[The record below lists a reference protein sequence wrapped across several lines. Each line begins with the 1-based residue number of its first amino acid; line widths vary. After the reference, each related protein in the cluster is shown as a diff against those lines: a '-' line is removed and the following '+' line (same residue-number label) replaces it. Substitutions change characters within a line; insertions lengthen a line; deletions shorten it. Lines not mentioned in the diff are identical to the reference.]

1 MHKILCQK
9 YTGHNLAGRLL
20 FEIGVVGEDVNEILN
35 HSVAEVVLLLE
46 EEAERGGEGVNCAF
60 KKCPQF
66 SLSFFFFSI
75 SLFATAA
82 DLIFSRFTPTTV

>member
-20 FEIGVVGEDVNEILN
+20 FEIGVVGEDVDEILN

-46 EEAERGGEGVNCAF
+46 EEAEREGEGVNCAF

-66 SLSFFFFSI
+66 SLSFFFFI
-75 SLFATAA
+75 SLFAAAA
-82 DLIFSRFTPTTV
+82 DLIFSRFPPTTV

>member
-9 YTGHNLAGRLL
+9 YTGHNLAGRLFL
-20 FEIGVVGEDVNEILN
+20 FEIGVVGEDVDEILN

-46 EEAERGGEGVNCAF
+46 EEAEREGEGVNCAF

-66 SLSFFFFSI
+66 SLSIFLFFHL
-75 SLFATAA
+75 SLRHR
-82 DLIFSRFTPTTV
+82 S

>member
-20 FEIGVVGEDVNEILN
+20 FEIGVVGEDVDEILN

-46 EEAERGGEGVNCAF
+46 EEAEREGEGVTVRSRNAHN
-60 KKCPQF
+60 
-66 SLSFFFFSI
+66 SLSFFFFI

-82 DLIFSRFTPTTV
+82 DLIFSRFPPTTV